1 MRYPAWKYVLI
12 ILVLMFSTIY
22 ALPSLYPDEHA
33 VQISG
38 AKAGTQIDA
47 TLVQKAEQALQQ
59 ANITTHNNSFS
70 NNAALLRMQDNKA
83 ETQLK
88 AQDVLRRSLGDH
100 YVVALNL
107 APTTPAWLQKLGAQP
122 MKLGL
127 DLRGGVHFLLEVD
140 MNKAISQRIETSAAD
155 LRRQFRDN
163 QIKFNQLG
171 LTGSV
176 INIRFANNDDRSKA
190 MDFLRRN
197 GNEWTQQALASDD
210 GSLLK
215 LSYSDAKRQEIE
227 SYAVE
232 QNLTTLRNRIN
243 ELGVAEALVQR
254 QGSNRIVVDL
264 PGVQDTAEAK
274 RVLGRTANLEFR
286 LVSDQNDQ
294 VVNPASYQYNGQ
306 PIPAGT
312 ELFDYQAI
320 ASGKQILLQ
329 RQRILTGERV
339 QNARSG
345 FSQDGGGSEVNI
357 TLDTAGG
364 KLMSDAT
371 RNAVGKR
378 MAVLFIENKQKI
390 SYTTDPTTGK
400 QTEVRTPYTEAHI
413 INAATIQAV
422 LGSQFRITG
431 LDSPQEASE
440 LALMLRAGA
449 LAAPMYFVEERVVG
463 PSLGQENIDKGI
475 LSTQVGFILVALWMI
490 VFFRLFGLIA
500 NFALVFNLALI
511 LSIMSLMGAALTLPG
526 IAGIVIT
533 IGMAVD
539 ANVLICERIREEMRW
554 GASPKQALVAGY
566 DRAYNTIFD
575 SNLTTFIVALILF
588 AIGTGP
594 IKGFAVTLMIG
605 IVCSMFT
612 AITVTRAIVQLI
624 YGKRRNLT
632 KLSI

>member
-1 MRYPAWKYVLI
+1 MRYPAWKYLL
-12 ILVLMFSTIY
+12 ILVVLVISTLY
-22 ALPSLYPDEHA
+22 ALPSLYPDEPA

-38 AKAGTQIDA
+38 AKAGTQIDQ
-47 TLVQKAEQALQQ
+47 TVVQKAEQILKA
-59 ANITTHNNSFS
+59 ANISSHDNSFT
-70 NNAALLRMQDNKA
+70 NNAALLRLDTSEA
-83 ETQLK
+83 QLK
-88 AQDVLRRSLGDH
+88 AKEVLRRDLGED

-107 APTTPAWLQKLGAQP
+107 APTTPEWLQKIGAKP

-140 MNKAISQRIETSAAD
+140 MDKAISQRMETSATD

-163 QIKFNQLG
+163 KIKFNNLALNNNTITVQ
-171 LTGSV
+171 
-176 INIRFANNDDRSKA
+176 FANTTDRDA
-190 MDFLRRN
+190 AADFLRRN
-197 GNEWTQQALASDD
+197 GNEFTQQAIASAD
-210 GSLLK
+210 GALLK
-215 LSYSDAKRQEIE
+215 LNYTDVRRQEIQ
-227 SYAVE
+227 SYAVN

-243 ELGVAEALVQR
+243 ELGVAEALVQT
-254 QGSNRIVVDL
+254 QGSNRIVVEL

-286 LVSDQNDQ
+286 LVSDSNDQ
-294 VVNPASYQYNGQ
+294 YIDPYTGKYNDQ
-306 PIPAGT
+306 PLPPGT
-312 ELFDYQAI
+312 EVFAFESLD
-320 ASGKQILLQ
+320 SGRQLLLQ
-329 RQRILTGERV
+329 RNRILTGERV
-339 QNARSG
+339 QNASSG
-345 FSQDGGGSEVNI
+345 FSQDSGGAEVNI

-364 KLMSDAT
+364 KLMADAT

-390 SYTTDPTTGK
+390 SYVTDPATGT
-400 QTEVRTPYTEAHI
+400 QTEVRTPYTESVV

-431 LDSPQEASE
+431 LDSPQEAAE

-463 PSLGQENIDKGI
+463 PSLGQENIDAGV
-475 LSTQVGFILVALWMI
+475 LSTQIGFILVAIWMV
-490 VFFRLFGLIA
+490 VFFRLFGVIA
-500 NFALVFNLALI
+500 NFALVFNLAMI
-511 LSIMSLMGAALTLPG
+511 LTVMSWLGASLTLPG
-526 IAGIVIT
+526 IAGIVIG

-539 ANVLICERIREEMRW
+539 ANVLICERIREEMLW
-554 GASPKQALVAGY
+554 GASPKQAIVAGY

-575 SNLTTFIVALILF
+575 SNLTTFIVAFILF

>member
-1 MRYPAWKYVLI
+1 MRYPAWKYLL
-12 ILVLMFSTIY
+12 ILVVLVISTLY
-22 ALPSLYPDEHA
+22 ALPSLYPDEPA

-38 AKAGTQIDA
+38 AKAGTKIDQ
-47 TLVQKAEQALQQ
+47 TMVQKAEQILKA
-59 ANITTHNNSFS
+59 ANISSHDNSFT
-70 NNAALLRMQDNKA
+70 NNAALLRLNSSEA
-83 ETQLK
+83 QLK
-88 AQDVLRRSLGDH
+88 AKEVLRRDLGDD

-107 APTTPAWLQKLGAQP
+107 APTTPEWLRKIGAKP

-140 MNKAISQRIETSAAD
+140 MDKAISQRMETSATD

-163 QIKFNQLG
+163 KIKFNNLALSNNTITIQ
-171 LTGSV
+171 
-176 INIRFANNDDRSKA
+176 FADNADRDA
-190 MDFLRRN
+190 AADFLRRN
-197 GNEWTQQALASDD
+197 GNEFTQQAVATSS
-210 GSLLK
+210 GATLK
-215 LSYSDAKRQEIE
+215 LNYTDARRQEIQ
-227 SYAVE
+227 SYAVN

-243 ELGVAEALVQR
+243 ELGVAEALVQT
-254 QGSNRIVVDL
+254 QGNNRIVVEL

-286 LVSDQNDQ
+286 LVADSNDQ
-294 VVNPASYQYNGQ
+294 YIDPYTGKYNDQ
-306 PIPAGT
+306 PLPPGT
-312 ELFDYQAI
+312 EVFAYQSLE
-320 ASGKQILLQ
+320 SGRQLLLQ
-329 RQRILTGERV
+329 RNRILTGERV
-339 QNARSG
+339 QNASSG
-345 FSQDGGGSEVNI
+345 FSQDSGGAEVNI

-364 KLMSDAT
+364 KLMADAT

-390 SYTTDPTTGK
+390 SYVADPNTGV
-400 QTEVRTPYTEAHI
+400 QTEVRTPYTESVV

-431 LDSPQEASE
+431 LDSPQEAAE

-463 PSLGQENIDKGI
+463 PSLGQENIDAGV
-475 LSTQVGFILVALWMI
+475 LSTQIGFLLVAIWMV

-500 NFALVFNLALI
+500 NFALLFNLAMI
-511 LSIMSLMGAALTLPG
+511 LTFMSWLGASLTLPG
-526 IAGIVIT
+526 IAGIVIG

-539 ANVLICERIREEMRW
+539 ANVLICERIREEMLW
-554 GASPKQALVAGY
+554 GASPKQAIIAGY

-575 SNLTTFIVALILF
+575 SNLTTFIVAFILF

-612 AITVTRAIVQLI
+612 AITVTRAIVQII

>member
-1 MRYPAWKYVLI
+1 MRYPAWKYLL
-12 ILVLMFSTIY
+12 ILVVLVISTLY
-22 ALPSLYPDEHA
+22 ALPSLYPDEPA

-38 AKAGTQIDA
+38 AKAGTQIDQ
-47 TLVQKAEQALQQ
+47 TIVQKAEQILQT
-59 ANITTHNNSFS
+59 ANISSHDNSFS
-70 NNAALLRMQDNKA
+70 NNAALLRVDTS

-88 AQDVLRRSLGDH
+88 AKEVLRRELGDD

-107 APTTPAWLQKLGAQP
+107 APTTPAWLRKIGAKP

-140 MNKAISQRIETSAAD
+140 MDKAISQRLETSATD

-163 QIKFNQLG
+163 KIKFNNLALSNNTITLQ
-171 LTGSV
+171 
-176 INIRFANNDDRSKA
+176 FADNAARDEA
-190 MDFLRRN
+190 AAFLRRN
-197 GNEWTQQALASDD
+197 GNEYTQQALASST
-210 GSLLK
+210 GATLK
-215 LSYSDAKRQEIE
+215 LTYSDARRQEIQ
-227 SYAVE
+227 SYAVN

-243 ELGVAEALVQR
+243 ELGVAEALVQT
-254 QGSNRIVVDL
+254 QGNNRIVVEL

-286 LVSDQNDQ
+286 IVSDKNDQ
-294 VVNPASYQYNGQ
+294 YIDNYTGKYNGQ
-306 PIPAGT
+306 PLPPGT
-312 ELFDYQAI
+312 EVFAFESLH
-320 ASGKQILLQ
+320 SGRELLLN
-329 RQRILTGERV
+329 RNRILTGERV
-339 QNARSG
+339 QNASSG
-345 FSQDGGGSEVNI
+345 FSQDSGGAEVNI
-357 TLDTAGG
+357 TLDSAGG
-364 KLMSDAT
+364 KLMADAT

-390 SYTTDPTTGK
+390 SYVADPVTGA
-400 QTEVRTPYTEAHI
+400 QTEVRTPYTESVV

-431 LDSPQEASE
+431 LDSPQEAAE

-463 PSLGQENIDKGI
+463 PSLGQENIDRGV
-475 LSTQVGFILVALWMI
+475 LSTQIGFLLVAIWMV

-500 NFALVFNLALI
+500 NFALIVNLAMI
-511 LSIMSLMGAALTLPG
+511 LTIMSWLGASLTLPG
-526 IAGIVIT
+526 IAGIVIS

-539 ANVLICERIREEMRW
+539 ANVLICERIREEILW
-554 GASPKQALVAGY
+554 GASPKQAIIAGY

-575 SNLTTFIVALILF
+575 SNLTTFIVAFILF

-605 IVCSMFT
+605 IICSMFT

>member
-1 MRYPAWKYVLI
+1 MRYPAWKYLL
-12 ILVLMFSTIY
+12 ILVVLVISTLY
-22 ALPSLYPDEHA
+22 ALPSLYPDEPA

-38 AKAGTQIDA
+38 AKAGTQIDQ
-47 TLVQKAEQALQQ
+47 TVVQKAEQILKA
-59 ANITTHNNSFS
+59 ANISSHDNSFT
-70 NNAALLRMQDNKA
+70 NNAALLRLDTSEA
-83 ETQLK
+83 QLK
-88 AQDVLRRSLGDH
+88 AKEVLRRDLGED

-107 APTTPAWLQKLGAQP
+107 APTTPEWLQKIGAKP

-140 MNKAISQRIETSAAD
+140 MDKAISQRMETSATD

-163 QIKFNQLG
+163 KIKFNNLALNNNTITVQ
-171 LTGSV
+171 
-176 INIRFANNDDRSKA
+176 FANTTDRDA
-190 MDFLRRN
+190 AADFLRRN
-197 GNEWTQQALASDD
+197 GNEFTQQAIASTD
-210 GSLLK
+210 GALLK
-215 LSYSDAKRQEIE
+215 LNYTDVRRQEIQ
-227 SYAVE
+227 SYAVN

-243 ELGVAEALVQR
+243 ELGVAEALVQT
-254 QGSNRIVVDL
+254 QGSNRIVVEL

-286 LVSDQNDQ
+286 LVSDSNDQ
-294 VVNPASYQYNGQ
+294 YIDPYTGKYNDQ
-306 PIPAGT
+306 PLPPGT
-312 ELFDYQAI
+312 EVFAFESLD
-320 ASGKQILLQ
+320 SGRQLLLQ
-329 RQRILTGERV
+329 RNRILTGERV
-339 QNARSG
+339 QNASSG
-345 FSQDGGGSEVNI
+345 FSQDSGGAEVNI

-364 KLMSDAT
+364 KLMADAT

-390 SYTTDPTTGK
+390 SYVTDPDTGT
-400 QTEVRTPYTEAHI
+400 QTEVRTPYTESVV

-431 LDSPQEASE
+431 LDSPQEAAE

-463 PSLGQENIDKGI
+463 PSLGQENIDAGV
-475 LSTQVGFILVALWMI
+475 LSTQIGFILVAIWMV
-490 VFFRLFGLIA
+490 VFFRLFGVIA
-500 NFALVFNLALI
+500 NFALVFNLAMI
-511 LSIMSLMGAALTLPG
+511 LTVMSWLGASLTLPG
-526 IAGIVIT
+526 IAGIVIG

-539 ANVLICERIREEMRW
+539 ANVLICERIREEMLW
-554 GASPKQALVAGY
+554 GASPKQAIVAGY

-575 SNLTTFIVALILF
+575 SNLTTFIVAFILF